1 MDKFIDIFGSTE
13 SVFIHD
19 KNHQNQHER
28 VKNWQSS
35 LEVTTLTKILRF
47 KLNVIFQTLLG
58 DTLGCLIFSDF
69 LEDEFSSENLHFLLA
84 AYAFSKTQG
93 QIEMRTKAELLINS
107 YI

>member
-35 LEVTTLTKILRF
+35 LEVTTRGNHQNLTELKINPPG
-47 KLNVIFQTLLG
+47 LNSMLF
-58 DTLGCLIFSDF
+58 FRP
-69 LEDEFSSENLHFLLA
+69 
-84 AYAFSKTQG
+84 Y
-93 QIEMRTKAELLINS
+93 
-107 YI
+107 

>member
-35 LEVTTLTKILRF
+35 LEVRRVGEIA
-47 KLNVIFQTLLG
+47 LLFG
-58 DTLGCLIFSDF
+58 GK
-69 LEDEFSSENLHFLLA
+69 
-84 AYAFSKTQG
+84 YPK
-93 QIEMRTKAELLINS
+93 
-107 YI
+107 

>member
-35 LEVTTLTKILRF
+35 LEVRRVSEIA
-47 KLNVIFQTLLG
+47 LLFVG
-58 DTLGCLIFSDF
+58 KYRIFSPSRIRVKSKYDPSMIRLNTCVDF
-69 LEDEFSSENLHFLLA
+69 FTSNSCVDLSLFLGA
-84 AYAFSKTQG
+84 TF
-93 QIEMRTKAELLINS
+93 
-107 YI
+107 